1 MPRKENPKKLHFT
14 MQGKAIDFDALK
26 TKNEKAIAV
35 GNVKTNARGDTLGKG
50 GKIVKNLDNMSK
62 FLYPN
67 ISQAI
72 RRLLNA

>member
-26 TKNEKAIAV
+26 TKNEKSIAV

-50 GKIVKNLDNMSK
+50 GKIVKKRDE
-62 FLYPN
+62 
-67 ISQAI
+67 Q
-72 RRLLNA
+72 